1 MTQFFLKN
9 ANPFALSSAQNTQ
22 MRQEGN
28 VSFTFFEFSKL
39 YTVYYVY
46 VLQKTVEVR
55 TELKRAFVTGIRLKR
70 VQVILFHR
78 LEKIIGY
85 KLYTWSWTNIRHLAS
100 VSTKGE
106 A

>member
-1 MTQFFLKN
+1 MTQFVLKN

-55 TELKRAFVTGIRLKR
+55 TELKRAFVTGIRFKR
-70 VQVILFHR
+70 V
-78 LEKIIGY
+78 G
-85 KLYTWSWTNIRHLAS
+85 
-100 VSTKGE
+100 
-106 A
+106 

>member
-1 MTQFFLKN
+1 MTQFVLKN
-9 ANPFALSSAQNTQ
+9 ANPFALSSAQYTQ
-22 MRQEGN
+22 MRQQGN

-70 VQVILFHR
+70 V
-78 LEKIIGY
+78 G
-85 KLYTWSWTNIRHLAS
+85 
-100 VSTKGE
+100 
-106 A
+106 